1 MVIIRII
8 KHASHGL
15 PTAWVLP
22 FRRRTVFTKD
32 GRFAVAPM
40 STKTSDQIWILGGSL
55 VPVILKRVS
64 EGRYNLVGQAFV
76 YGVMHGEA
84 VDGTKELGSI
94 LLV

>member
-1 MVIIRII
+1 
-8 KHASHGL
+8 
-15 PTAWVLP
+15 
-22 FRRRTVFTKD
+22 
-32 GRFAVAPM
+32 M